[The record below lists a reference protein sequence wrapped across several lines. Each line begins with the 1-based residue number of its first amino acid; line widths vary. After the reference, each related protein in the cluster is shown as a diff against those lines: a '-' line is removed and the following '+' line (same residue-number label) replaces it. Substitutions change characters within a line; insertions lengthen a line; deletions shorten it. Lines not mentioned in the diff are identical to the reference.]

1 MDFFSEGFLTGEE
14 ADASEHSVDG
24 EETIVGV
31 AGEDPSA
38 MLGAAIDLACRR
50 PGEFVIKKW
59 VLTPFL

>member
-1 MDFFSEGFLTGEE
+1 MDFFSEGFLTGVES
-14 ADASEHSVDG
+14 DASEHSVDG

-50 PGEFVIKKW
+50 PGEFVIK
-59 VLTPFL
+59 